1 MFGLPKLDYSNSAL
15 SPIMSEQTLD
25 LHHGK
30 HHQTYITNLNNF
42 IKGSEYEKLSLED
55 IIKKSSKEKK
65 SFYQH
70 KKLEMLNYIK
80 DSLERKIASVTAS
93 IEVLESQINR
103 DKEVEVTN

>member
-1 MFGLPKLDYSNSAL
+1 MFNCR
-15 SPIMSEQTLD
+15 
-25 LHHGK
+25 
-30 HHQTYITNLNNF
+30 F
-42 IKGSEYEKLSLED
+42 
-55 IIKKSSKEKK
+55 KSSKEKK

-93 IEVLESQINR
+93 IEVLESQISR

>member
-1 MFGLPKLDYSNSAL
+1 MFNCYS
-15 SPIMSEQTLD
+15 
-25 LHHGK
+25 
-30 HHQTYITNLNNF
+30 
-42 IKGSEYEKLSLED
+42 
-55 IIKKSSKEKK
+55 KSSKEKK

-103 DKEVEVTN
+103 DKEPEVSN

>member
-1 MFGLPKLDYSNSAL
+1 MFNCY
-15 SPIMSEQTLD
+15 
-25 LHHGK
+25 
-30 HHQTYITNLNNF
+30 F
-42 IKGSEYEKLSLED
+42 
-55 IIKKSSKEKK
+55 KSYKEKK

-93 IEVLESQINR
+93 IEVLERQISR

>member
-1 MFGLPKLDYSNSAL
+1 MFNCNFK
-15 SPIMSEQTLD
+15 SP
-25 LHHGK
+25 
-30 HHQTYITNLNNF
+30 
-42 IKGSEYEKLSLED
+42 
-55 IIKKSSKEKK
+55 KEKK

-93 IEVLESQINR
+93 IEVLESQISR

>member
-1 MFGLPKLDYSNSAL
+1 MFNCY
-15 SPIMSEQTLD
+15 
-25 LHHGK
+25 
-30 HHQTYITNLNNF
+30 F
-42 IKGSEYEKLSLED
+42 
-55 IIKKSSKEKK
+55 KSSKEEK

-93 IEVLESQINR
+93 IEVLESQISR

>member
-1 MFGLPKLDYSNSAL
+1 MFNCYFNS
-15 SPIMSEQTLD
+15 SQ
-25 LHHGK
+25 
-30 HHQTYITNLNNF
+30 
-42 IKGSEYEKLSLED
+42 
-55 IIKKSSKEKK
+55 EKK

-93 IEVLESQINR
+93 IEVLEGQISR